1 MANYYYDTRIKDLKV
16 RTTNKSDVDLILS
29 FIKGIAE
36 YEKMTNEVI
45 ATKETLLK
53 SIFELHQAEVL
64 IAEYNNIP
72 IGFALF
78 FESFSTF
85 IGHANMYLEDFYVNP
100 EYRHNGFGKEI
111 FRILALIAKQRGY
124 ERFEWTCL
132 NWNTSAQ
139 EFYKKMGAVKM
150 SEWTV
155 HRLVKNQFQE
165 IIDK

>member
-1 MANYYYDTRIKDLKV
+1 MANFYYDTRIKDLRI

-64 IAEYNNIP
+64 IAQYNNIP

-78 FESFSTF
+78 FESFST
-85 IGHANMYLEDFYVNP
+85 LLSCKYV
-100 EYRHNGFGKEI
+100 Y
-111 FRILALIAKQRGY
+111 
-124 ERFEWTCL
+124 
-132 NWNTSAQ
+132 
-139 EFYKKMGAVKM
+139 
-150 SEWTV
+150 
-155 HRLVKNQFQE
+155 
-165 IIDK
+165 